1 MRKFPEPGIEP
12 SPSSDKAK
20 SITLWSPGNSFLCIS
35 YLNFL
40 IKVRLLREIVLV
52 SLGRKNPWI
61 QERPDGSS
69 KVTSL
74 LSKGSRAATLHLILQ
89 VLHSVYQSV
98 PRIIGLL
105 GKEVKIQKTELRF
118 WGNAV
123 MLRRNCPLRRK
134 KGGVAFQN
142 VSMTTHDMA
151 KGVFQIIHQTTTT
164 TTTKIYFFLKTWVA
178 SFQYSF
184 TSMLTLKTYPQA
196 TKRADAAAL
205 STL

>member
-1 MRKFPEPGIEP
+1 M
-12 SPSSDKAK
+12 
-20 SITLWSPGNSFLCIS
+20 
-35 YLNFL
+35 
-40 IKVRLLREIVLV
+40 
-52 SLGRKNPWI
+52 
-61 QERPDGSS
+61 
-69 KVTSL
+69 

-164 TTTKIYFFLKTWVA
+164 TTTKIYLCSILFQNVFKVA
-178 SFQYSF
+178 F
-184 TSMLTLKTYPQA
+184 TTYIM
-196 TKRADAAAL
+196 T
-205 STL
+205 